1 MDDTYRYYVNL
12 ENTLRQCKGCLSRI
26 NLDVQ
31 ELVYLNQAI
40 ESLCTLVHEQ
50 LVAYD
55 RYQHR

>member
-12 ENTLRQCKGCLSRI
+12 ENTLRQCKLSLTRI
-26 NLDVQ
+26 SLDAQ

-40 ESLCTLVHEQ
+40 ESLCALVHEQ